1 MLEHWEGKR
10 DAVKLGDKKQFVILA
25 FGKWREQTGL
35 LKSRNSE
42 EQSEK
47 QVS

>member
-1 MLEHWEGKR
+1 ME
-10 DAVKLGDKKQFVILA
+10 LGDKKQLAILA
-25 FGKWREQTGL
+25 VEKWREQTVL

-47 QVS
+47 